1 MKVLTTTMILAF
13 LFASCKKEEE
23 PKPIENVEQ
32 GTYTECNKNYGTNSI
47 RYRVVTIT
55 DTLYKQSTL
64 NINTESNDTQTSVI
78 QFKYDVLRSD
88 TGLVISLIRPGFS
101 SINYKYTNVASGKV
115 NINYVDFCK

>member
-1 MKVLTTTMILAF
+1 MILAF